1 MEISK
6 EITKEQIAG
15 LLKVLNRCSNLAER
29 LKRNLQ
35 KKPKLDV
42 LEKSWLAEHISLI
55 ADINNSNLLLAGLND
70 VSVIQLEPERAESMP
85 PPSAPASVAE
95 AESEPDSVLCDICLT
110 ETKNSIKINT
120 ETLCVACNNWRED
133 KENKRKAKE
142 EEAEKLLQ
150 DARAIQEKKD
160 KRSTEASKMRK
171 DEIDDLQKQIDIYT
185 KIELLRPL
193 TDKESMVYNKF
204 KLRISEL
211 RANRKKR

>member
-6 EITKEQIAG
+6 EITKEQVAG

-70 VSVIQLEPERAESMP
+70 VSVIQLEPERAESLP

-95 AESEPDSVLCDICLT
+95 
-110 ETKNSIKINT
+110 T
-120 ETLCVACNNWRED
+120 ETLCCDHCLGETANPVKVGDETLCVVCNNEREAVA
-133 KENKRKAKE
+133 AKKKFE
-142 EEAEKLLQ
+142 LLEATDRLQAEK
-150 DARAIQEKKD
+150 D
-160 KRSTEASKMRK
+160 KLSTELSQQKIALRTKT
-171 DEIDDLQKQIDIYT
+171 LQI
-185 KIELLRPL
+185 IENL
-193 TDKESMVYNKF
+193 ESIGYEN
-204 KLRISEL
+204 LDTG
-211 RANRKKR
+211 RKKRLTMARKRIAEEDAASSVS

>member
-70 VSVIQLEPERAESMP
+70 VSVIQLEPERAESLP

-95 AESEPDSVLCDICLT
+95 
-110 ETKNSIKINT
+110 T
-120 ETLCVACNNWRED
+120 ETLCCDHCLGETANPVKVGDETLCVVCNNEREAVA
-133 KENKRKAKE
+133 AKKKFE
-142 EEAEKLLQ
+142 LLEATDRLQAEK
-150 DARAIQEKKD
+150 D
-160 KRSTEASKMRK
+160 KLSTELSQQKIALRTKT
-171 DEIDDLQKQIDIYT
+171 LQI
-185 KIELLRPL
+185 IENL
-193 TDKESMVYNKF
+193 ESIGYEN
-204 KLRISEL
+204 LDTG
-211 RANRKKR
+211 RKKRLTMARKRIAEEDAASSVS